1 MPPRFVH
8 CFRHPALFA
17 TYQYIAILVLCVTA
31 LGGVLSAQP
40 RSPLS
45 PLNAKGKEFYLAFPP
60 NQYAGILAIYII
72 ADTPTQGEIIF
83 GNTERRAFS
92 ITNPDI
98 AAVFEYSSA
107 YSLYSF
113 EEQPVLRSFYVR
125 ADNDV
130 SVYALNSSD
139 NSSDAFMVMP
149 VRSLGKKYFVAS
161 FPSINFFGEPWL
173 RRNDRTPSQ
182 FSITAAFDNTEIV
195 IRPSVPTAVS
205 LTSATQRIVLQRGE
219 SYLVRARM
227 YEEDKGNSDL
237 TGTKIESTKPIVV
250 LGSHTRTHVPKERYG
265 ARDWLGEQMPSVET
279 LGTEAIII
287 PTPLFFIPDTTGVY
301 ADDPINRDRY
311 RVIATLDS
319 TVVMRNGREVAHLS
333 SGQVY
338 EDSVYIDAIRIQA
351 NHSIL
356 VVGYR
361 GSDHLSA
368 ATRYSRN
375 SSDVDG
381 DPFMVIFPPIINFLP
396 AYRFCTL
403 RATQGRGATG
413 IPDTSFRRHFVSIT
427 IPTRHIPS
435 LRLNAAPIT
444 NATFRPVTNSSYS
457 FASVEIASG
466 TYTLTADTTFCA
478 IVSGY
483 GYANSYGY
491 AAGYGLEIDQKPPQI
506 ISRTTCGRVL
516 GTIYD
521 SSQTDS
527 KLFWVNDSARQNVR
541 VDIAPISRPADSIQ
555 FRAELLN
562 PLLDGSVLVT
572 AIDSVNRLTRQRI
585 FIPGFTVQS
594 SLAPTLGRPEPVP
607 FTRATVSVPTGIR
620 RCFSVP
626 IVNYGSTQ
634 QTFTVMP
641 FAATSAFRVASP
653 QTMTLRPQSSTSLTV
668 CVETAFS
675 GVFSDTLRLSNGC
688 FERDILSFRVQAAP
702 DTLAPIVQ
710 QQRSPLCNQIHY
722 SLSDSGR
729 FDSGILRIVMDTL
742 TNCVA
747 LPNSRNS
754 DGTFN
759 QIFEIT
765 NLRRDAIIGFSVQ
778 DFAGNI
784 RLLRDTV
791 QTLSVEFITTSASI
805 SVNNGQ
811 TILRPY
817 SFPITVIGNIT
828 CQTLSLYNTSSK
840 PFTLNPEDIQ
850 LANNVVFSMPPS
862 QFPLI
867 IPPKA
872 IQPLLLCFAP
882 RQSEQTN
889 DTLLI
894 SRSCLS
900 DGIIA
905 MGIGTANILQGQ
917 SRCNVDVILRQN
929 TTNRERIITT
939 LYPHPAN
946 TIVTLNV
953 LLQKASTLTLRVHTS
968 LGAIV
973 FSRPNQRYEAGE
985 HQIDIDTSSLAAG
998 VYVCEVM
1005 TEDYRQT
1012 ILIQITK

>member
-31 LGGVLSAQP
+31 LDGVLSAQP

-45 PLNAKGKEFYLAFPP
+45 PLNAKGKEFYLTFPP
-60 NQYAGILAIYII
+60 NEFAGIVALYII
-72 ADTPTQGEIIF
+72 ADVPTEGEIVF
-83 GNTERRAFS
+83 GNTERRSFS
-92 ITNPDI
+92 ITNPAI
-98 AAVFEYSSA
+98 PAIFEFPSSN
-107 YSLYSF
+107 YGLRT
-113 EEQPVLRSFYVR
+113 EERPVLKSFYVQAR
-125 ADNDV
+125 HDV
-130 SVYALNSSD
+130 SVYAANVAD

-149 VRSLGKKYFVAS
+149 VRSLGRDYIVAS
-161 FPSINFFGEPWL
+161 YNSQGFFYDSSFS
-173 RRNDRTPSQ
+173 RFRQPSQ
-182 FSITAAFDNTEIV
+182 FAITAAFDSTQV
-195 IRPSVPTAVS
+195 IIQPSVPTSIS
-205 LTSATQRIVLQRGE
+205 LTSNTQQVLLQRGE
-219 SYLVRARM
+219 SYLVQARM
-227 YEEDKGNSDL
+227 YFGDRERSDL
-237 TGTKIESTKPIVV
+237 TGSRITSSKPIFAI
-250 LGSHTRTHVPKERYG
+250 GSHPRACVPREPSSTL
-265 ARDWLGEQMPSVET
+265 DCLHEQLPPVAT
-279 LGTEAIII
+279 LGMNAIIL
-287 PTPLFFIPDTTGVY
+287 PSPFY
-301 ADDPINRDRY
+301 SSSSERKDRY
-311 RVIATLDS
+311 RIIAAFNNTIVL
-319 TVVMRNGREVAHLS
+319 RNGLEVARLLE
-333 SGQVY
+333 GQMY
-338 EDSVYIDAIRIQA
+338 EDSVTLDAVFISA
-351 NHSIL
+351 DKPIL
-356 VVGYR
+356 AAGYR
-361 GSDHLSA
+361 RSGDL
-368 ATRYSRN
+368 
-375 SSDVDG
+375 G
-381 DPFMVIFPPIINFLP
+381 DPFMVIFPPMSQYLQS
-396 AYRFCTL
+396 YRFCTIHG
-403 RATQGRGATG
+403 TQRISSGTGNQRGPA
-413 IPDTSFRRHFVSIT
+413 FERHFVSVA
-427 IPTRHIPS
+427 IPTRYVPS
-435 LRLNAAPIT
+435 LRLNSAPMT
-444 NATFRPVTNSSYS
+444 NAIFRAVTASSYS
-457 FASVEIASG
+457 FALIEIPLG

-478 IVSGY
+478 IISGY
-483 GYANSYGY
+483 GDANSYGY
-491 AAGYGLEIDQKPPQI
+491 TAGHGFVQDN
-506 ISRTTCGRVL
+506 ISPRITANQANCGRTL

-521 SSQTDS
+521 SSSTDS
-527 KLFWVNDSARQNVR
+527 RLFWVNDSARQNVR
-541 VDIAPISRPADSIQ
+541 VDIAPISLPADSVQ

-607 FTRATVSVPTGIR
+607 FTRATVSVPTGVR

-626 IVNYGSTQ
+626 ITNYGSTQ
-634 QTFTVMP
+634 QTLSVMP

-710 QQRSPLCNQIHY
+710 GQRSLLCNQIHY

-747 LPNSRNS
+747 LPNNRNS

-778 DFAGNI
+778 DSAGNI

-791 QTLSVEFITTSASI
+791 QALSVEFITTSASI

-817 SFPITVIGNIT
+817 SFPITVIGNTT

-840 PFTLNPEDIQ
+840 PFTLNAEDIR
-850 LANNVVFSMPPS
+850 LSNNIIFSLPPS
-862 QFPLI
+862 QFPVT
-867 IPPKA
+867 IPPQT
-872 IQPLLLCFAP
+872 IQPVLLCFAP
-882 RQSEQTN
+882 RQTEQIN
-889 DTLLI
+889 DTLII
-894 SRSCLS
+894 SRSCLGE
-900 DGIIA
+900 GIIA
-905 MGIGTANILQGQ
+905 GGLGTANVFQGQ
-917 SRCNVDVILRQN
+917 SRCSVDVVLTQR
-929 TTNRERIITT
+929 TSNRGQIITT

-953 LLQKASTLTLRVHTS
+953 LLQKASTLSLKMHTS

-973 FSRPNQRYEAGE
+973 SSRPNQRYEAGE